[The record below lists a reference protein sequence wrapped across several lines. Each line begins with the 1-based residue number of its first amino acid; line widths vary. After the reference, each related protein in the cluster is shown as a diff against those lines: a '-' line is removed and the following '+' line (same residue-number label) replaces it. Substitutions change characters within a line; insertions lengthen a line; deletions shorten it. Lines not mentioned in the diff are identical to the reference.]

1 MNIKMH
7 ANGWT
12 VIVEDFDIRDIT
24 QEETNIIAKYLLTNT
39 VVVLKN
45 QKLTVSDEIKI
56 CEMFGKIQNFVGT
69 NLTEGFLLSGS
80 DGNIIRV
87 TGELDDHGRP
97 GMFGHVTELEWHCN
111 RVSDP
116 DRRPIIYLYGD
127 RGTAGSRT
135 SWLNNILTYNDLPQE
150 KKDEFANYSL
160 NVGNTQQFVK
170 YYKGDEYTPADI
182 TYYRPK
188 LVHTNLLGITGL
200 FFSWNQTH
208 FIEELDHQVGRKII
222 QDLKE
227 WCDQEKYMYHHDW
240 EDGDLVLSD
249 QWLSLHKRW
258 EFEHMDRRV
267 LHRIAMD
274 YSNININQLKNLHG

>member
-1 MNIKMH
+1 MNIRIH
-7 ANGWT
+7 ENGWT
-12 VIVEDFDIRDIT
+12 VIVEDINLKEVT
-24 QEETNIIAKYLLTNT
+24 QEQVNQFAKYLLTNT
-39 VVVLKN
+39 VVVFRG
-45 QKLTVSDEIKI
+45 QQLTPEEEIRF
-56 CEMFGKIQNFVGT
+56 CEMFGEVQVY
-69 NLTEGFLLSGS
+69 EDHRSAFLLKEGHKKI
-80 DGNIIRV
+80 NRV
-87 TGELDDHGRP
+87 TGEKDEHGEP
-97 GMFGHVTELEWHCN
+97 GMFGHVQELEWHCN

-170 YYKGDEYTPADI
+170 YYKGDEYTPTDI

-274 YSNININQLKNLHG
+274 YSHININQLKNLHD